1 MASALPSSPPS
12 PPPAAPVVRTGATV
26 RRLLARFSAHRGRA
40 LGVGLLYLVRTGLMV
55 ATPALLGE
63 AIGALADLEGAG
75 GDLPPRFVRYTALY
89 AGAIAL
95 RAVVFYLVTT
105 ASAALAQ
112 DVEAG
117 LRRELFAT
125 TMRLR
130 FRWHDENRSGKT
142 IARALRDMERTKQF
156 YREAVFGAT
165 EVVLVVGGVTAWAW
179 AVGWSFGV
187 AATVLFGGVFVAMA
201 AVGRRIASMD
211 RAMSDHYDRVTTTLQ
226 ENVAGARVVRA
237 FGREPDEVERFS
249 RRLGRF
255 SEGWRGLSRFWSTAL
270 PLVNHATWLVVP
282 AALLAGAVHVAE
294 APGAARVG
302 ETVGVLLAMRLAR
315 DMMRQTTRLVL
326 MNQEAVASATR
337 VFEVLDNGDVLA
349 PPAAPAALPAT
360 GGDLRLEDVAFAYPD
375 GRAVLRGV
383 SLHVPAGGS
392 LGLLGRTGAGKTTL
406 VHLLPRFY
414 DPQGGRVLLDGV
426 DVRDLDPTVLA
437 RSVGL
442 VFQEPFLFSASVT
455 DNVAYGDPGAG
466 PARVE
471 RACRL
476 AAAHEFVERLPQG
489 YATVVGER
497 GVSLSGGQRQ
507 RLTIARAVLLDPRV
521 LVFDDA
527 TASVDAVTEK
537 ELFRGIRDAAR
548 GRTTLVI
555 SQRVSSVRW
564 CDRVAVLEDG
574 RVTALGTHEELLA
587 SSPLYREVHAHQTA
601 VGGTS

>member
-1 MASALPSSPPS
+1 MPPA
-12 PPPAAPVVRTGATV
+12 PPPAAAATPAAAPVVRTGATL
-26 RRLLARFSAHRGRA
+26 RRLLARFRPHRGRA
-40 LGVGLLYLVRTGLMV
+40 VGVGLLYLVRTGLMV

-63 AIGALADLEGAG
+63 AVGAVSDLEGAG
-75 GDLPPRFVRYTALY
+75 GDLPPRFVLYTGLY
-89 AGAIAL
+89 ALAIVL
-95 RAVVFYLVTT
+95 RAVVFFLVTT
-105 ASAALAQ
+105 AAAALAQ
-112 DVEAG
+112 DVEG
-117 LRRELFAT
+117 DLRRELFAT

-156 YREAVFGAT
+156 YREAVFGAV
-165 EVVLVVGGVTAWAW
+165 EVVLVVGGVTAWSW
-179 AVGWSFGV
+179 VVGWPFGV

-201 AVGRRIASMD
+201 AVGRRIATLD

-237 FGREPDEVERFS
+237 FGRESDEVARFS
-249 RRLGRF
+249 GRLGRF

-270 PLVNHATWLVVP
+270 PVVNHTTWLVVP
-282 AALLAGAVHVAE
+282 AALLAGVVHVAA
-294 APGAARVG
+294 APGPQAVG

-349 PPAAPAALPAT
+349 PPAAPGVLPPG
-360 GGDLRLEDVAFAYPD
+360 GGDLRLEDVTFAYPD
-375 GRAVLRGV
+375 GRPVLRGV

-414 DPQGGRVLLDGV
+414 DPSEGRVLLDGT
-426 DVRDLDPTVLA
+426 DVSDLDPTVLA
-437 RSVGL
+437 RSIGL
-442 VFQEPFLFSASVT
+442 VFQEPFLFSATVA
-455 DNVAYGDPGAG
+455 DNVAYGDPSAG

-476 AAAHEFVERLPQG
+476 AAAHEFVERLPKG

-527 TASVDAVTEK
+527 TASVDAITEK
-537 ELFRGIRDAAR
+537 ELFRGIRDAAK

-564 CDRVAVLEDG
+564 CDRIAVLEDG
-574 RVTALGTHEELLA
+574 RVTALGTHDELLTTSA
-587 SSPLYREVHAHQTA
+587 LYREIHHHQTA